1 MSARTLVVSVAL
13 VLATFVTPAAAQDP
27 NAVFAGKIVM
37 STKKFPQSSKSADA
51 YIAAIKKQAQD
62 VFVEDESS
70 GTWKIYFTGF
80 FKSGLDDVEYVVKV
94 YDVTT
99 KGQQLL
105 VSFDQYTDQRGE
117 KSVSSN
123 MTLDKKQVGVNKQ
136 CLITMESKGK
146 VLASARFTIKGQ
158 GEHYTGKVD
167 FSNDGDDENDSN
179 KKK

>member
-1 MSARTLVVSVAL
+1 MSARTLVVTVAL
-13 VLATFVTPAAAQDP
+13 VLFGLVAPARAQDP
-27 NAVFAGKIVM
+27 NAVFSGKILL
-37 STKKFPQSSKSADA
+37 STKRFPQSSKSADA
-51 YIAAIKKQAQD
+51 YIASLKKQAQD
-62 VFVEDESS
+62 VFTEDKSS

-80 FKSGLDDVEYVVKV
+80 FKGGALDDVEYVIKI

-123 MTLDKKQVGVNKQ
+123 MTLNKKQVGVNKQ
-136 CLITMESKGK
+136 LMMTMESKGK
-146 VLASARFTIKGQ
+146 ILASARFTIKGE

-167 FSNDGDDENDSN
+167 FSNDDDEDEDKP
-179 KKK
+179 KK

>member
-1 MSARTLVVSVAL
+1 MSARTLVVTAALAIL
-13 VLATFVTPAAAQDP
+13 VLVRPAGAQDP
-27 NAVFAGKIVM
+27 NAVFGGKIVM
-37 STKKFPQSSKSADA
+37 STKRFPQSSKSQDA

-62 VFVEDESS
+62 VFTEDKSS

-80 FKSGLDDVEYVVKV
+80 FKSALDDVEYVVKV

-123 MTLDKKQVGVNKQ
+123 MTLDKKTVGVNKAL
-136 CLITMESKGK
+136 LITMESKGK
-146 VLASARFTIKGQ
+146 VLASARFTIKGE
-158 GEHYTGKVD
+158 GEHFSGKVD
-167 FSNDGDDENDSN
+167 FSNDDDEDDS

>member
-1 MSARTLVVSVAL
+1 MSARTLVVTVAFAL
-13 VLATFVTPAAAQDP
+13 VAMLRPAAAQDP
-27 NAVFAGKIVM
+27 NAVFGGKIVL
-37 STKKFPQSSKSADA
+37 STKRFPQSSKSADA
-51 YIAAIKKQAQD
+51 YIASIKKQAQD
-62 VFVEDESS
+62 VFVEDKSS

-80 FKSGLDDVEYVVKV
+80 FKSALDDVEYVVKV

-117 KSVSSN
+117 KSVSAN

-136 CLITMESKGK
+136 LMMTMESKGK
-146 VLASARFTIKGQ
+146 VLASARFTIKGE

-167 FSNDGDDENDSN
+167 FSNDEEDDDDKS
-179 KKK
+179 KK